1 MDPLAPPLRRRPFRY
16 AFHILSGL
24 AMTSLALH
32 IINQRDAHRSDRLHL
47 ATKTTIL
54 EELTGRIRSGDPS
67 LTLDEVNKVMKLAET
82 HTLGAPPSDAE
93 KPQETTSWR
102 DTIFGKKRDP
112 RKDEQ
117 ELEDAKKIWEEA
129 LSESPKKLTI
139 ASEAQAPPPG
149 LGSAITSY
157 PQSSLPVTT
166 QAPKKSE
173 KAVFY

>member
-1 MDPLAPPLRRRPFRY
+1 
-16 AFHILSGL
+16 
-24 AMTSLALH
+24 MTSLALH
-32 IINQRDAHRSDRLHL
+32 IINQRDAHRVDRFHIS
-47 ATKTTIL
+47 TKTTIL

-82 HTLGAPPSDAE
+82 HTLGALSSDAE
-93 KPQETTSWR
+93 RPQETTSWR

-112 RKDEQ
+112 RRDEQ

-129 LSESPKKLTI
+129 LSESPRKPTI
-139 ASEAQAPPPG
+139 DSKAQVPSPI
-149 LGSAITSY
+149 LGSAITS
-157 PQSSLPVTT
+157 PPPPSLPVTA